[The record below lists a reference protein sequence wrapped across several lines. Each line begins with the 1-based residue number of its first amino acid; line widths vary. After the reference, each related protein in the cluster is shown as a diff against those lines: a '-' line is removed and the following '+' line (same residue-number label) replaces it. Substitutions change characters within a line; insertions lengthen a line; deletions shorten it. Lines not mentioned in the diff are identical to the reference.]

1 MVKERYAFLK
11 TLVALLLILLCL
23 WAAQWQYHRG
33 VDRHARNTLII
44 EQSLLPAVELGEL
57 TGNIDSFEWRT
68 ISFQGVF
75 DDKNQI
81 LLRNRYSEGVYGF
94 EQLTLFEFDQRKIW
108 VDRGWIKA
116 GSNATI
122 PPQLQQTNDESVRIT
137 GRLRL
142 DSSLPQGKFF
152 AVANNAQRDL
162 VSQLDARKGIQTEDF
177 YIDLISVSDTAMNPD
192 VPVELPELSDGPHMA
207 YALQWIFFAALVIY
221 GRRLIRKTA

>member
-1 MVKERYAFLK
+1 VAKERYTFLK
-11 TLVALLLILLCL
+11 SLVALLLVLLCM

-33 VDRHARNTLII
+33 VDRHARNTLIV
-44 EQSLLPAVELGEL
+44 EQSQLPAVELNQL
-57 TGNIDSFEWRT
+57 TGNVDSFEWRT
-68 ISFQGVF
+68 ISIQGSF

-81 LLRNRYSEGVYGF
+81 LLRNRYNEGVYGF
-94 EQLTLFEFDQRKIW
+94 EQLTLFVFNQRKIW

-116 GSNATI
+116 GSNATV

-152 AVANNAQRDL
+152 AVTNNAQRDL
-162 VSQLDARKGIQTEDF
+162 VSQLDARKGIQTESF
-177 YIDLISVSDTAMNPD
+177 YVDLISASDTSMNPD
-192 VPVELPELSDGPHMA
+192 VAVELPELSDGPHMA
-207 YALQWIFFAALVIY
+207 YALQWIFFGTLVIY

>member
-1 MVKERYAFLK
+1 VVKERYAFLK

-33 VDRHARNTLII
+33 VDRHARNNLIV
-44 EQSLLPAVELGEL
+44 EQSQLPAVELGEL

-68 ISFQGVF
+68 ISIQGVF

-94 EQLTLFEFDQRKIW
+94 EQLTLFVFDQRKIW

-122 PPQLQQTNDESVRIT
+122 PPQLQQTSDESVRIT

>member
-33 VDRHARNTLII
+33 VDRHARNALII

-94 EQLTLFEFDQRKIW
+94 EQLTLFVFDQRKIW

-122 PPQLQQTNDESVRIT
+122 PPQLQQTSDESVRIT

-207 YALQWIFFAALVIY
+207 YALQWIFFAALVSY

>member
-68 ISFQGVF
+68 ISIQGVF

-81 LLRNRYSEGVYGF
+81 LLRNRYSDGVYGF
-94 EQLTLFEFDQRKIW
+94 EQLTLFVFDQRKIW

-122 PPQLQQTNDESVRIT
+122 PPQLQQTSDESVRIT

-221 GRRLIRKTA
+221 GRRLIRKSA

>member
-1 MVKERYAFLK
+1 MVKERYSILK
-11 TLVALLLILLCL
+11 TLIALLLVLLCL

-33 VDRHARNTLII
+33 VDRHARNSLII

-68 ISFQGVF
+68 ISIQGVF

-94 EQLTLFEFDQRKIW
+94 EQLTLFVFDQRKIW

>member
-1 MVKERYAFLK
+1 VVKERYAFLK
-11 TLVALLLILLCL
+11 TLIALLLVLLCL

-33 VDRHARNTLII
+33 VDRHARNNLIV
-44 EQSLLPAVELGEL
+44 EQSRLPEVRLSEL
-57 TGNIDSFEWRT
+57 TGNIDSFEWRKIT
-68 ISFQGVF
+68 IQGSF
-75 DDKNQI
+75 DDENQI

-94 EQLTLFEFDQRKIW
+94 EQLTLFEFDARKIW

-122 PPQLQQTNDESVRIT
+122 PPQLQKTNENIVNIT

-152 AVANNAQRDL
+152 AVSNNAERDL

-177 YIDLISVSDTAMNPD
+177 YVDLISVSDTSMNPD
-192 VPVELPELSDGPHMA
+192 VAVELPELSDGPHMA
-207 YALQWIFFAALVIY
+207 YALQWIFFAALTIY

>member
-1 MVKERYAFLK
+1 VVKERYAFLK

-33 VDRHARNTLII
+33 VDRHARNALII

-94 EQLTLFEFDQRKIW
+94 EQLTLFVFDQRKIW

-122 PPQLQQTNDESVRIT
+122 PPQLQQTSDESVRIT

-207 YALQWIFFAALVIY
+207 YALQWIFFAALVSY

>member
-1 MVKERYAFLK
+1 VVKERYALLK
-11 TLVALLLILLCL
+11 TLVALLLVLLCL

-33 VDRHARNTLII
+33 VDRHARNNLIV
-44 EQSLLPAVELGEL
+44 EQSQLPAVELGEL

-68 ISFQGVF
+68 ISIQGVF

-94 EQLTLFEFDQRKIW
+94 EQLTLFVFDQRKIW

-122 PPQLQQTNDESVRIT
+122 PPQLQQTNDENVRIT

-162 VSQLDARKGIQTEDF
+162 VSQLDARKGIQTEEF

-192 VPVELPELSDGPHMA
+192 VPVDLPELSDGPHMA
-207 YALQWIFFAALVIY
+207 YALQWIFFGALVIY

>member
-94 EQLTLFEFDQRKIW
+94 EQLTLFVFDQRKIW

-116 GSNATI
+116 GTNATI
-122 PPQLQQTNDESVRIT
+122 PPQLQQTSDESVRIT

>member
-68 ISFQGVF
+68 ISIQGVF

-122 PPQLQQTNDESVRIT
+122 PPQLQQTSDESVRIT

-177 YIDLISVSDTAMNPD
+177 YIDLISVSDIAMNPD

>member
-94 EQLTLFEFDQRKIW
+94 EQLTIFVFDQRKIW

-122 PPQLQQTNDESVRIT
+122 PPQLQQTSDESVRIT

>member
-1 MVKERYAFLK
+1 VAKEQYSFLK
-11 TLVALLLILLCL
+11 TLTALALVILCL

-33 VDRHARNTLII
+33 VDRHARNSVISA
-44 EQSLLPAVELGEL
+44 QSQLPTIKFQDLSDDIA
-57 TGNIDSFEWRT
+57 TYEWRK
-68 ISFQGVF
+68 ISLEGVF

-81 LLRNRYSEGVYGF
+81 LLRNRYHDGVYGF
-94 EQLTLFEFDQRKIW
+94 EQLTLFIFDKQKIW

-116 GSNATI
+116 GSDATV
-122 PPQLQQTNDESVRIT
+122 PPQLQPTLEEKISIN

-152 AVANNAQRDL
+152 AVSNDSARNL
-162 VSQLDARKGIQTEDF
+162 ISQLDARKGIQTEDF
-177 YIDLISVSDTAMNPD
+177 YIDLISSSDASMNPA

-207 YALQWIFFAALVIY
+207 YALQWIFFAALVVY

>member
-68 ISFQGVF
+68 ISIQGVF

-94 EQLTLFEFDQRKIW
+94 EQLTLFVFDQRKIW

-122 PPQLQQTNDESVRIT
+122 PPQLQQTSDESVRIT

-162 VSQLDARKGIQTEDF
+162 VSQLDARKGIQTENF
-177 YIDLISVSDTAMNPD
+177 YIDLISVSDPAMNPD

>member
-1 MVKERYAFLK
+1 MVKERSAFLK
-11 TLVALLLILLCL
+11 TLVALLLVLLSL

-68 ISFQGVF
+68 ISIQGVF

-81 LLRNRYSEGVYGF
+81 LLRNRYSDGVYGF
-94 EQLTLFEFDQRKIW
+94 EQLTLFVFDQRKIW

-122 PPQLQQTNDESVRIT
+122 PPQLQQTSDESVRIT

-221 GRRLIRKTA
+221 GRRLIRKSA

>member
-1 MVKERYAFLK
+1 VVKERYAFLK

-68 ISFQGVF
+68 ISIQGVF

-94 EQLTLFEFDQRKIW
+94 EQLTLFVFDQRKIW

-122 PPQLQQTNDESVRIT
+122 PPQLQQTSDESVRIT

-152 AVANNAQRDL
+152 AVANNSQRDL
-162 VSQLDARKGIQTEDF
+162 VSQLDARKGIQTENF
-177 YIDLISVSDTAMNPD
+177 YIDLISVSDPAMNPD

>member
-11 TLVALLLILLCL
+11 TLVALLLVLLCL

-44 EQSLLPAVELGEL
+44 EQSQLPSVDLGEL
-57 TGNIDSFEWRT
+57 TGSIDSFEWRT
-68 ISFQGVF
+68 ISIEGIF
-75 DDKNQI
+75 DDENQI
-81 LLRNRYSEGVYGF
+81 LLRNRYNEGVYGF
-94 EQLTLFEFDQRKIW
+94 EQLTLFVFDQRKIW

-122 PPQLQQTNDESVRIT
+122 PPQLQQTSDESVRIT

-162 VSQLDARKGIQTEDF
+162 VSQLDARKGVQTENF

-207 YALQWIFFAALVIY
+207 YALQWIFFAALIIY

>member
-57 TGNIDSFEWRT
+57 TGNIDSFEWQT
-68 ISFQGVF
+68 ISIQGVF

-94 EQLTLFEFDQRKIW
+94 EQLTLFVFDQRKIW

-122 PPQLQQTNDESVRIT
+122 PPQLQQTSDESVRIT

-207 YALQWIFFAALVIY
+207 YALQWIFFAALVSY

>member
-1 MVKERYAFLK
+1 MVKERYALLK
-11 TLVALLLILLCL
+11 TLVALLLVLLCL

-33 VDRHARNTLII
+33 VDRHARNNLIV
-44 EQSLLPAVELGEL
+44 EQSQLPAVELGEL

-68 ISFQGVF
+68 ISIQGVF

-94 EQLTLFEFDQRKIW
+94 EQLTLFVFDQRKIW

-122 PPQLQQTNDESVRIT
+122 PPQLQQTNDENVRIT

-152 AVANNAQRDL
+152 AVANNSQRDL
-162 VSQLDARKGIQTEDF
+162 VSQLDAREGIQTENF
-177 YIDLISVSDTAMNPD
+177 YIDLISVSDPAMNPD

>member
-1 MVKERYAFLK
+1 VVKERYAFLK

-94 EQLTLFEFDQRKIW
+94 EQLTLFVFDQRKIW

-122 PPQLQQTNDESVRIT
+122 PPQLQQTSDESVRIT

-162 VSQLDARKGIQTEDF
+162 VSQLDARKGFQTEDF

-207 YALQWIFFAALVIY
+207 YALQWIFFAALVSY